1 MLVFDTSLLCGD
13 EISTGLDTAST
24 VDILSILS
32 YITRLFHRVTV
43 VSLLQPSPEA
53 VALFD
58 EIILL
63 GEGGTVLFNG
73 PTEDARDYFV
83 KLGYVQPDGMDDADY
98 LLAVASSDRHLL
110 YRPNESSDEME
121 EINTTQKLGERFS
134 ESPHSQQIKSIQD
147 MKWGVDWSNSDMK
160 SVGAFAKKY
169 QNSFARSVWLN
180 FKRAFTL
187 WTRDKIFIRASVI
200 KNIAMGLTVGAVF
213 FDTDLNSSYFGVLF
227 QGNLFIMLGAMASA
241 PEKINDRVIFY
252 KHDDSNFYPAA
263 AYVIGQSLALI
274 PQMVIDVLLFGTLV
288 YFMVGFAA
296 GGFLLYL
303 VLFISFNYCMGSFF
317 GLLAAVGPNKA
328 VVGAGGALLLLLNTL
343 FCGFIVAPTVI
354 PPYYIWI
361 YWMMP
366 LSWVYRALLLNE
378 YTSEN
383 FADGSGEEILETYGF
398 MHQGEPFTREWI
410 GYCFA
415 YIVPFTFVCMFLSAV
430 CLHCYRVEPKKSKPN
445 IPESI
450 EMDKEDKT
458 AASLA
463 ESSKFVPVTLTFSN
477 LSYSVKSS
485 VGGEEIKLLNS
496 VSGIFAPGRMCACK
510 LLIVCRRFC
519 WSL

>member
-63 GEGGTVLFNG
+63 GEGGTILFNG

-83 KLGYVQPDGMDDADY
+83 KLGYAQPDGMDDADY

-110 YRPNESSDEME
+110 YRPNGLSDVME
-121 EINTTQKLGERFS
+121 EVDSTQMLGEKFTGS
-134 ESPHSQQIKSIQD
+134 AHGQEIKATQD
-147 MKWGVDWSNSDMK
+147 AKWDINWSNSDKK

-169 QNSFARSVWLN
+169 QNSFIRSVWLN

-187 WTRDKIFIRASVI
+187 WTRDNIFIRASVI
-200 KNIAMGLTVGAVF
+200 KNIAMGVTVGAVF

-241 PEKINDRVIFY
+241 PEKINDRTIFY

-263 AYVIGQSLALI
+263 SYVIGQSLALI

-296 GGFLLYL
+296 GGFVLYL

-343 FCGFIVAPTVI
+343 FCGFIVSPTVI

-378 YTSEN
+378 YTSEK
-383 FADGSGEEILETYGF
+383 FSDGSGDEILESYGF
-398 MHQGEPFTREWI
+398 MHLGEPFSREWV

-415 YIVPFTFVCMFLSAV
+415 YIVPFTFLCMLLSAV
-430 CLHCYRVEPKKSKPN
+430 CLHYYRVEPRKSKPDT
-445 IPESI
+445 PESFEI
-450 EMDKEDKT
+450 DREDKK
-458 AASLA
+458 AAALA
-463 ESSKFVPVTLTFSN
+463 DSSTFVPVTLTFSN
-477 LSYSVKSS
+477 LSYTVKSS
-485 VGGEEIKLLNS
+485 VGGEDINLLKQI
-496 VSGIFAPGRMCACK
+496 SGIFYPGRMLACEF
-510 LLIVCRRFC
+510 LIRK
-519 WSL
+519 